1 MNEFNSPFYVSL
13 IDSSEGQYKF
23 VVNAGD
29 INSFIFSTYKA
40 KYKSPF
46 SSNENILKVDERD
59 YYAVNSQK
67 ERSFKFGDFWQPTFT
82 INDSCNVYL
91 TIPKVPQ
98 GFNDPYSANISFKR
112 LHWWAGNSPL
122 DFLNQFKIVTS
133 IDENFYEDLNK
144 NTITTDKNSKLWYGG
159 NLTGKTQFLDDAEYP
174 GKIYIKLARIEINDG
189 KVSIE
194 NFFNSE
200 VISPTRFIRYGN
212 TRLLN
217 EKYIVRIAGKSNLLF
232 VDYDVDINND
242 FLLPKAGTEDI
253 NFYFIN
259 EVNNI
264 FSFYAFRA
272 NPNNSDTTYYLRPP
286 NIYQIIKISKTEL
299 GGKLKIENFFED
311 VSLRNSIL
319 NTLREEGYNGSESLR
334 RPMSEAGAISFLFDG
349 LGLDLDPFVDDI
361 VEDEEDVVE
370 DQESSIS
377 VDSGEGELLPEVIS
391 EGDAY
396 SDINLIKNFVE
407 LIGFTA

>member
-40 KYKSPF
+40 KYKSIIRW
-46 SSNENILKVDERD
+46 NENMLKVDERD
-59 YYAVNSQK
+59 YYAVNLQK
-67 ERSFKFGDFWQPTFT
+67 ERSFKFGDFWQPTFI

-98 GFNDPYSANISFKR
+98 GFNDTYSNFMAFQR
-112 LHWWAGNSPL
+112 LHWWLGNYPL

-133 IDENFYEDLNK
+133 IDENFYEDLNQ
-144 NTITTDKNSKLWYGG
+144 NTITTDKNSKFWYNG

-232 VDYDVDINND
+232 VDEHFDINGINI
-242 FLLPKAGTEDI
+242 LPKTDTNNI
-253 NFYFIN
+253 DYFIN
-259 EVNNI
+259 DVNNI
-264 FSFYAFRA
+264 FSFYKFRA
-272 NPNNSDTTYYLRPP
+272 DPDSSDTYYLRPP
-286 NIYQIIKISKTEL
+286 NIYQIIKVSKTEL

-311 VSLRNSIL
+311 ISLRNSIL
-319 NTLREEGYNGSESLR
+319 NTLSEEGYNGSESLR
-334 RPMSEAGAISFLFDG
+334 RPMSEAGAISFVFNN
-349 LGLDLDPFVDDI
+349 LGFDLDPFVDDI
-361 VEDEEDVVE
+361 GEDEEDVVE
-370 DQESSIS
+370 DQDSSIS
-377 VDSGEGELLPEVIS
+377 VDSGEGETLPEVVS

-396 SDINLIKNFVE
+396 PDINLIKNFVE

>member
-1 MNEFNSPFYVSL
+1 MNEFDSPFYVSL

-46 SSNENILKVDERD
+46 SSNQNILKVDERD

-112 LHWWAGNSPL
+112 LHWWVGNSPL

-144 NTITTDKNSKLWYGG
+144 NTITTDKNSKFWYDG
-159 NLTGKTQFLDDAEYP
+159 NLTGKTQFLDDDEYP

-217 EKYIVRIAGKSNLLF
+217 DKYIVRIAGESNLFF
-232 VDYDVDINND
+232 VDEHFDINGIN
-242 FLLPKAGTEDI
+242 LLPKTDTKNI
-253 NFYFIN
+253 DYFTN
-259 EVNNI
+259 DVNNI
-264 FSFYAFRA
+264 FSFYKFRA
-272 NPNNSDTTYYLRPP
+272 DPDNSNTYYLRPP
-286 NIYQIIKISKTEL
+286 NIYQIIRVSKTEL
-299 GGKLKIENFFED
+299 GGKLKIENYFED
-311 VSLRNSIL
+311 ISLRNSIL
-319 NTLREEGYNGSESLR
+319 NTLRDEGYNGSESLR
-334 RPMSEAGAISFLFDG
+334 RPMSEAGAISFVFNN
-349 LGLDLDPFVDDI
+349 LGFDLDPFVDDI
-361 VEDEEDVVE
+361 TEDEEDVVE
-370 DQESSIS
+370 DQEGSIS
-377 VDSGEGELLPEVIS
+377 VDSGEGETLPEVVS

-396 SDINLIKNFVE
+396 PDINLIKNFVE

>member
-13 IDSSEGQYKF
+13 IDSSAGQYKF

-40 KYKSPF
+40 KYKSIIRW
-46 SSNENILKVDERD
+46 NDNMLKADERD
-59 YYAVNSQK
+59 YYAVNLQK

-82 INDSCNVYL
+82 ISDSCNVYL

-98 GFNDPYSANISFKR
+98 GFNDTYSNFMAFQR
-112 LHWWAGNSPL
+112 LHWWLGNYPL

-144 NTITTDKNSKLWYGG
+144 NTITTDKNSKFWYNG
-159 NLTGKTQFLDDAEYP
+159 NLTGKTQFLNDAEYP

-217 EKYIVRIAGKSNLLF
+217 EKYIVRIAGASNIMF
-232 VDYDVDINND
+232 ADEHFDINGISI
-242 FLLPKAGTEDI
+242 LPKTDTKDI
-253 NFYFIN
+253 DYFISD
-259 EVNNI
+259 VHNI
-264 FSFYAFRA
+264 FSFYAFRSD
-272 NPNNSDTTYYLRPP
+272 PDNSNTYYLRPP
-286 NIYQIIKISKTEL
+286 NIYQIIKVSKTEL

-319 NTLREEGYNGSESLR
+319 NSLREQGYNGLESLK
-334 RPMSEAGAISFLFDG
+334 RPMSETGAISFVFNN
-349 LGLDLDPFVDDI
+349 LGFDLDPFVDDI

-370 DQESSIS
+370 DQEGSLS
-377 VDSGEGELLPEVIS
+377 VDSGEGETLPEVIS

-396 SDINLIKNFVE
+396 SDVNLIKNFVE